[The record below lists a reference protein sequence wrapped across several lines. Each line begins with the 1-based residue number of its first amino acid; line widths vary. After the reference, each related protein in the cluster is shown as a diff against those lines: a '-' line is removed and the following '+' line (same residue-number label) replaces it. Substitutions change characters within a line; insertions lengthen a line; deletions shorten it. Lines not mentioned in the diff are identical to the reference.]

1 MFIDYYSILEVDK
14 ESSFEEIKSAFRKQ
28 CIKWHPDK
36 NLGTDTTEK
45 MQLINEAYLILKDSE
60 ARAKYDIEWEAY
72 HEYLK
77 NKNIYQNQEIIEE
90 VNEDFTEYKFQ
101 DEILEKWMNNA
112 KKQSVDLAKQA
123 IKDFKDI
130 ATEGAKGSLRYII
143 YQIIVIFISFLIF
156 KTCNN

>member
-14 ESSFEEIKSAFRKQ
+14 NSAFEEIKSAFRKQ

-36 NLGTDTTEK
+36 NQGTDTTEK
-45 MQLINEAYLILKDSE
+45 MQLINEAYLILKDTE
-60 ARAKYDIEWEAY
+60 AREKYDIEWYEY

-77 NKNIYQNQEIIEE
+77 AKNNYQKEEIFEE
-90 VNEDFTEYKFQ
+90 DHVDFTEYEFK
-101 DEILEKWMNNA
+101 DEILEKWINNA
-112 KKQSVDLAKQA
+112 KKQSVDLANQA

-130 ATEGAKGSLRYII
+130 AKEGAMGSLRYIF
-143 YQIIVIFISFLIF
+143 YQVIVISISFLIF